1 MMEFNRCYSCM
12 QALDTPG
19 AICPHCGF
27 DNTKGAAAQPDYTLP
42 CGTVLDGRYLV
53 GKMLGQGGFGISY
66 IAYNLT
72 LDFPVCIKEYFPSG
86 GAMRSSSHNCH
97 VLWSGSSSSEQL
109 RVGRESF
116 VREARKAVKL
126 RDLSHVVK
134 VWDVFYEN
142 ETAYIVMDYIEG
154 ETLKSWLL
162 KRGRPID
169 EQTCLQMLG
178 PVMKDLDQIHK
189 RDVIHRDIKPENLM
203 LTPDGKLILLDLGAA
218 KDLSH
223 GSGQSSYTVASHGFS
238 PLEQYS
244 AKGIIGPWTDV
255 YAMSATFL
263 YCVTGKLLPSPME
276 RISGDPADFSGLSA
290 PVAAALEKGLA
301 IIAGERTQSMDA
313 LLRQLCG
320 ETMPSPAPTPVPM
333 PTPAPAPRQKAKGL
347 ALIAGTA
354 AVILLAVGAVTL
366 LRSRTPADTVL
377 SSVPSPIVTAAAE
390 PSGTPVPAPSVTPA
404 PAAMHL
410 PAATPVPALPPEPS
424 PVPTPVSTPELTPAP
439 TQKPTPA
446 PAPKPTPVPTPEPT
460 PAPTPKPTPAPTP
473 KPTSVPT
480 PKPTPVPTPKPTPV
494 PTPKPTPVPIPADA
508 ITMECRVM
516 GKNGYLVV
524 EVTANSRKI
533 YAVKILENEETPG
546 IGSVAVEQLPGRI
559 VAANSINIDGISGAT
574 VTSTAIKDAVRV
586 VLFSAG
592 FNVMQ

>member
-1 MMEFNRCYSCM
+1 MEIKRCYSCM

-19 AICPHCGF
+19 AICPYCGF
-27 DNTKGAAAQPDYTLP
+27 DNTKGPAAQPDYTLP

-66 IAYNLT
+66 IAYNLA

-86 GAMRSSSHNCH
+86 GAMRSTSHNCH

-109 RVGRESF
+109 RDGRESF

-178 PVMKDLDQIHK
+178 PVMEDLDQIHK
-189 RDVIHRDIKPENLM
+189 RDIIHRDIKPENLM
-203 LTPDGKLILLDLGAA
+203 LTPGGKLILLDLGAA

-223 GSGQSSYTVASHGFS
+223 GSGQSSYAVASHGFS

-263 YCVTGKLLPSPME
+263 YCVTGKLLPTPME
-276 RISGDPADFSGLSA
+276 RISGDQADFSGLSA

-301 IIAGERTQSMDA
+301 IIAGERTQSMDT
-313 LLRQLCG
+313 LLRQLSG
-320 ETMPSPAPTPVPM
+320 EAVPSPAPTPVPT
-333 PTPAPAPRQKAKGL
+333 PTPAPTPAPRQKGKTL

-377 SSVPSPIVTAAAE
+377 SSAPSPIVTAEAA
-390 PSGTPVPAPSVTPA
+390 PSGAPVPSPSVTPA

-424 PVPTPVSTPELTPAP
+424 PVATPEPTLDPTPAP
-439 TQKPTPA
+439 TPEPTLVPT
-446 PAPKPTPVPTPEPT
+446 PKPTPVPTPEPT
-460 PAPTPKPTPAPTP
+460 PAPTPKPTP
-473 KPTSVPT
+473 VPT
-480 PKPTPVPTPKPTPV
+480 PKPTPVPT
-494 PTPKPTPVPIPADA
+494 PTPVPIPADA
-508 ITMECRVM
+508 ITMECRVE
-516 GKNGYLVV
+516 GKNGYIVV

-533 YAVKILENEETPG
+533 YAVRVLESEETPG

-574 VTSTAIKDAVRV
+574 ITSTAIKDAVRV

>member
-1 MMEFNRCYSCM
+1 MEIKRCYSCM
-12 QALDTPG
+12 QALDTSG

-27 DNTKGAAAQPDYTLP
+27 DNTKGPAAQPDYTLP

-66 IAYNLT
+66 IAYNLA

-86 GAMRSSSHNCH
+86 GAMRSTSHNCH

-109 RVGRESF
+109 RDGRESF

-178 PVMKDLDQIHK
+178 PVMEDLDQIHK
-189 RDVIHRDIKPENLM
+189 RDIIHRDIKPENLM
-203 LTPDGKLILLDLGAA
+203 LTPGGKLILLDLGAA

-223 GSGQSSYTVASHGFS
+223 GSGQSSYAVASHGFS

-263 YCVTGKLLPSPME
+263 YCVTGKLLPTPME
-276 RISGDPADFSGLSA
+276 RISGDQADFSGLSA

-301 IIAGERTQSMDA
+301 IIAGERTQSMDT
-313 LLRQLCG
+313 LLRQLSG
-320 ETMPSPAPTPVPM
+320 EAVPSPAPTPVPT
-333 PTPAPAPRQKAKGL
+333 PTPAPTPAPRQKGKTL

-377 SSVPSPIVTAAAE
+377 SSAPSPIVTAEAA
-390 PSGTPVPAPSVTPA
+390 PSGAPVPSPSVTPA

-424 PVPTPVSTPELTPAP
+424 PVATPEPTLDPTPAP
-439 TQKPTPA
+439 TPEPTLVPT
-446 PAPKPTPVPTPEPT
+446 PKPTPVPTPEPT
-460 PAPTPKPTPAPTP
+460 PAPTPKPTP
-473 KPTSVPT
+473 VPT
-480 PKPTPVPTPKPTPV
+480 PKPTPVPT
-494 PTPKPTPVPIPADA
+494 PTPVPIPADA
-508 ITMECRVM
+508 ITMECRVE
-516 GKNGYLVV
+516 GKNGYIVV

-533 YAVKILENEETPG
+533 YAVRVLESEETPG

-574 VTSTAIKDAVRV
+574 ITSTAIKDAVRV

>member
-1 MMEFNRCYSCM
+1 MEIKRCYSCM

-27 DNTKGAAAQPDYTLP
+27 DNTKGPAAQPDYTLP

-66 IAYNLT
+66 IAYNLA

-86 GAMRSSSHNCH
+86 GAMRSTSHNCH

-109 RVGRESF
+109 RDGRESF

-178 PVMKDLDQIHK
+178 PVMEDLDQIHK
-189 RDVIHRDIKPENLM
+189 RDIIHRDIKPENLM
-203 LTPDGKLILLDLGAA
+203 LTPGGKLILLDLGAA

-223 GSGQSSYTVASHGFS
+223 GSGQSSYAVASHGFS

-263 YCVTGKLLPSPME
+263 YCVTGKLLPTPME
-276 RISGDPADFSGLSA
+276 RISGDQADFSGLSA

-301 IIAGERTQSMDA
+301 IIAGERTQSMDT
-313 LLRQLCG
+313 LLRQLSG
-320 ETMPSPAPTPVPM
+320 EAVPSPAPTPVPT
-333 PTPAPAPRQKAKGL
+333 PTPAPTPAPRQKGKTL

-377 SSVPSPIVTAAAE
+377 SSAPSPIVTAEAA
-390 PSGTPVPAPSVTPA
+390 PSGAPVPSPSVTPA

-424 PVPTPVSTPELTPAP
+424 PVATPEPTLDPTPAP
-439 TQKPTPA
+439 TPEPTLVPT
-446 PAPKPTPVPTPEPT
+446 PKPTPVPTPEPT
-460 PAPTPKPTPAPTP
+460 PAPTPKPTP
-473 KPTSVPT
+473 VPT
-480 PKPTPVPTPKPTPV
+480 PKPTPVPT
-494 PTPKPTPVPIPADA
+494 PTPVPIPADA
-508 ITMECRVM
+508 ITMECRVE
-516 GKNGYLVV
+516 GKNGYIVV

-533 YAVKILENEETPG
+533 YAVRVLESEETPG

-574 VTSTAIKDAVRV
+574 ITSTAIKDAVRV